1 MKRIGTR
8 RRGERGEASVHVAIY
23 GSGLLRTNARERN
36 RDAISISRR
45 VVCAFRLRATRY
57 AGQAALV
64 RRSLGVGGCITFLA
78 GCTTVASPLPAQCIP
93 LTAWTSAQQDEMR
106 KEYDA
111 LPKDAILRA
120 VFMDWVG
127 MRDADRACMSAGEK

>member
-1 MKRIGTR
+1 MK
-8 RRGERGEASVHVAIY
+8 EKWSAAILAAY
-23 GSGLLRTNARERN
+23 YFGSGQDAR
-36 RDAISISRR
+36 APLRR
-45 VVCAFRLRATRY
+45 VLRAFQLRAMRF

-64 RRSLGVGGCITFLA
+64 RHSLGVGGCITFLA

-93 LTAWTSAQQDEMR
+93 VTAWTSVQQDEMR

-111 LPKDAILRA
+111 LPKDAILRT

-127 MRDADRACMSAGEK
+127 MRDADRACLSAGGK